1 MKPQPTHALKTALAV
16 LLLGF
21 ALGCASEKTPSSE
34 SFLSPDHKLNYPNE
48 APVETAAWD
57 CLGCVLQFV
66 GPFLASH

>member
-1 MKPQPTHALKTALAV
+1 MKPQPTRALKTTLAF

-21 ALGCASEKTPSSE
+21 ALGCASEKPSSE
-34 SFLSPDHKLNYPNE
+34 SFLSPDHKLKYPNE
-48 APVETAAWD
+48 TPAETAAWD